1 MELYEEYWEQ
11 ALGILEGLVSNL
23 SFKLWIKKLTPLGM
37 QNGVFVLK
45 AENKTIKDM
54 TEKKHLDDIQ
64 DALTLINDEK
74 SVTVKII
81 LDEKELDEAPEP
93 VIEEIKLPDNKK
105 MNNFRLPNGL
115 MPRYTF
121 ENFVIGKNN
130 QMAQAAAYA
139 VSQSPG
145 SYYNPLFLY
154 GGVGLG
160 KTHLMHAIGNEVSK
174 DNPDAKILYVSCET
188 FTNELI
194 TAIRDQNNNGTEKF
208 RQKYRN
214 IDLLL
219 IDDIQF
225 IADKTGTQEEFF
237 FTFNDLWQNGKQIV
251 ITSDRHPSAIQ
262 KLTARLSS
270 RLMSGMT
277 IDIGAP
283 DIETRLAILQEKS
296 ENQGIKIDNDVL
308 TYIAES
314 VTSNIR
320 EMEGALT
327 TVIAFSRLTNKT
339 DDVIDMDLAMV
350 ALKDKIGSSKP
361 EVNIEYIQSVVSNY
375 YNFTPDDLCSKR
387 KTKDLALARQIA
399 MYLSRKLIN
408 DETLQSIGK
417 KFGGKDHTTVMH
429 AIEAVGQKIDSNPD
443 FAASVGDIE
452 KLIKGK

>member
-408 DETLQSIGK
+408 DEALQSIGK

-429 AIEAVGQKIDSNPD
+429 AI
-443 FAASVGDIE
+443 
-452 KLIKGK
+452 